1 VQRWGLTFPLDG
13 VPLAAHRDVLR
24 EAESLGYSDAW
35 TSEVDGL
42 DAFTPV
48 ALGAAWTDGLRFGTA
63 IASVFTRGPALLAQ
77 TALAVAEV
85 ADGRFCLGIGSSSP
99 AIVQNWNGIDFEQPY
114 TRVRETL
121 AFLRAVF
128 SGERAAS
135 EALGVRG
142 FRMGRRFAP
151 PPPVFVAAL
160 QRRMLQLAGS
170 AGDGVII
177 NWLSPDDVPKVVRV
191 AKEAARAAG
200 RDPDALEVVCR
211 IFVVPAANEDVVRLI
226 ARRAIAGYMTTPV
239 YSAFQAWLGRGEALR
254 PMQEAWASGDR
265 QAATGLVPDEVI
277 DALFVHGDRQTC
289 LDKIESYVRAGVTVP
304 VLNLTPT
311 TLDPNE
317 LAERQLA
324 SMRELARPV

>member
-1 VQRWGLTFPLDG
+1 MQRWGLTFPLDG